1 MNLVEYSDAELMAMD
16 VANQLAGE
24 LGAILSHQERVTFVV
39 SGGETPGP
47 VYDGLCAAD
56 LDWARV
62 DVVLSD
68 ERWVPEVHV
77 RSNTRMLRERLL
89 VDRAAAAVFHPLYVK
104 AAHPEDVLAEI
115 EAGIAP
121 LLPIS
126 VCLLGMGAD
135 MHTASIFPNGDNVK
149 LALKKK
155 KSPILVAMNVPDV
168 LDARITLSARVLDA
182 ALSKHI
188 LISGRP
194 KRNAIEAAR
203 FKKRSQA
210 PIKAVLSG
218 ATVHWTL

>member
-1 MNLVEYSDAELMAMD
+1 MNIIEYGDQELMAMD
-16 VANQLAGE
+16 VANVLAGE
-24 LGAILSHQERVTFVV
+24 LRVALSHQDRATFVV

-47 VYDGLCAAD
+47 VYDALCAAD

-62 DVVLSD
+62 DVLLSD

-89 VDRAAAAVFHPLYVK
+89 VNRAAAAMYHPLY
-104 AAHPEDVLAEI
+104 ARAERPEDVLAEL

-135 MHTASIFPNGDNVK
+135 MHTASIFPDGDNVK

-155 KSPILVAMNVPDV
+155 KAPILVPMRVDSQQDV
-168 LDARITLSARVLDA
+168 RVTLSARVLNDA
-182 ALSKHI
+182 LNTHI
-188 LISGRP
+188 LITGRP
-194 KRNAIEAAR
+194 KRNAIDAAR
-203 FKKRSQA
+203 YKKRVKA
-210 PIKAVLSG
+210 PIKAVLAG
-218 ATVHWTL
+218 ATVHWAL